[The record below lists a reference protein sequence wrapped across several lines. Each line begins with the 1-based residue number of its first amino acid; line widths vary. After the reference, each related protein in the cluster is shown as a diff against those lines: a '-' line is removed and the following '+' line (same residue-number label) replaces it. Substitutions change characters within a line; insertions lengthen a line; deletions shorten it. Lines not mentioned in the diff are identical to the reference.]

1 MLKQCSVAEAQR
13 DLAALVDLA
22 TAGSEIVLTQRGRLV
37 GVLMSI
43 ERYAA
48 LKVRPGSFSEVYSKF
63 RGRFPRGASGSSP
76 RQIRSLRPRDGGRE
90 VNL

>member
-1 MLKQCSVAEAQR
+1 MIKQCSVAEAQR

-22 TAGSEIVLTQRGRLV
+22 TAGAEIVLTQRGRLV
-37 GVLMSI
+37 GVLVSI
-43 ERYAA
+43 ERYAE

-63 RGRFPRGASGSSP
+63 RARFPRGAPGTGL
-76 RQIRSLRPRDGGRE
+76 REVRSLRPRDGGRE

>member
-22 TAGSEIVLTQRGRLV
+22 TAGSEVLLTQRGRPV
-37 GVLMSI
+37 GVLLSI

-48 LKVRPGSFSEVYSKF
+48 LKVRPGSFSEVYAKF
-63 RGRFPRGASGSSP
+63 RGRFPRGAGGASS
-76 RQIRSLRPRDGGRE
+76 RQARSLRPRGGGRE

>member
-13 DLAALVDLA
+13 DLAALIDLA

-37 GVLMSI
+37 GVLVSI

-48 LKVRPGSFSEVYSKF
+48 LKVRPGSFSEVYYKF
-63 RGRFPRGASGSSP
+63 RARFPRGASGASS
-76 RQIRSLRPRDGGRE
+76 REARSLRPRDGGRE

>member
-1 MLKQCSVAEAQR
+1 MLKHCSVAEAQR

-22 TAGSEIVLTQRGRLV
+22 TAGSEIVLTQRGRPV
-37 GVLMSI
+37 GVLVSL

-48 LKVRPGSFSEVYSKF
+48 LKVRPGSFSAVYSNF
-63 RGRFPRGASGSSP
+63 RERFPRGASGVSP
-76 RQIRSLRPRDGGRE
+76 RQVRSLRPRDGGRE